1 MLREKCESERQ
12 SLTKPEQGNCKSAAT
27 SVDFLNGG
35 VMSKMRLWRARIVLS
50 VCAIPVL
57 LSGEQTRTAD
67 SPEVPVVDAGL
78 GSCRADF
85 LVKDGSDKPLF
96 NAKIS
101 LTIKYGFLGKR
112 KSEVEIGTNSDGKAR
127 VTGLP
132 NLPKK
137 PLEFSI
143 KSGDVSTTVTDDPSA
158 NCNATFNVTL
168 TTHQ

>member
-1 MLREKCESERQ
+1 
-12 SLTKPEQGNCKSAAT
+12 
-27 SVDFLNGG
+27 
-35 VMSKMRLWRARIVLS
+35 MSKMWLWRVRAILLVGAIFVFLIVE
-50 VCAIPVL
+50 
-57 LSGEQTRTAD
+57 GTTTAD

-85 LVKDGSDKPLF
+85 LVKDSADKPIF

-101 LTIKYGFLGKR
+101 LTIKYGFLSKR

-143 KSGDVSTTVTDDPSA
+143 KSADVSTTVTDDPST
-158 NCNATFNVTL
+158 NCNAVFNVTL
-168 TTHQ
+168 TAH